1 MGDWKRRRKWGK
13 QSGAER
19 AYILGMRIAWL
30 FLAGAGL
37 WAQPASLTVEAP
49 ARVLPAYVIEKL
61 SAADRILFGKMM
73 RVGLEAAWSAVTQ
86 EGYPLCFI
94 NELTP
99 LNGDRRLVGR
109 ARTARYLPNRKDLRE
124 KVYAAGPQLNYRT
137 AEEAQP
143 GDVLVFDAGGETKS
157 TVSGAMV
164 TTRFLVRGGTGILV
178 DGCMR
183 DVPDLASMPASIY
196 LRCGHASSVS
206 PLMMSVDYQTPVRIG
221 GVTVVPGDLLIG
233 ERHGVLVIP
242 ASIADKVLDKALEH
256 DEQEQFQRQLLL
268 SGEPIYGVYPNLN
281 ESNKRKFEEWRK
293 TRK

>member
-1 MGDWKRRRKWGK
+1 
-13 QSGAER
+13 
-19 AYILGMRIAWL
+19 MRIVYWL
-30 FLAGAGL
+30 LMGGALLA
-37 WAQPASLTVEAP
+37 QTPTVQAP
-49 ARVLPAYVIEKL
+49 ERTLPAHVAAKL
-61 SAADRILFGKMM
+61 SAADRVLFGKLM
-73 RVGLEAAWSAVTQ
+73 RVGLEAAWSAVTA

-99 LNGDRRLVGR
+99 VNGDRRLVGR

-137 AEEAQP
+137 AEEAEA
-143 GDVLVFDAGGETKS
+143 GDVLVIDAGGETRS

-164 TTRFLVRGGTGILV
+164 TTRFLMKGGAGILV

-183 DVPDLASMPASIY
+183 DVPDLAAMPASFY

-206 PLMMSVDYQTPVRIG
+206 PLMMSVDYQVPVRIG
-221 GVTVVPGDLLIG
+221 GVTVVPGDILIG

-242 ASIADKVLDKALEH
+242 AAIVDKVLDKALEH
-256 DEQEQFQRQLLL
+256 DAQEQFQRKLLL

-281 ESNKRKFEEWRK
+281 EVNKKKFEEWK
-293 TRK
+293 KKK